1 MSVSVAPRVV
11 SAWARPVCAA
21 VALAIGL
28 MCAVL
33 GVAAS
38 TTPMTDMTDMGEA
51 TAEAIGA
58 PVAAAMSME
67 MGGDDGPTMASMCE
81 SACITDISGDCT
93 VAAGLAV
100 TALLTLLM
108 ATRRDTF
115 MSLLARVAP
124 LLHVRRRRRDPT
136 PWTVLSLSS
145 LCVLRV

>member
-1 MSVSVAPRVV
+1 MSTSVATRIA
-11 SAWARPVCAA
+11 SASARSLCAG
-21 VALAIGL
+21 VALAIAL

-38 TTPMTDMTDMGEA
+38 TTPMTGMPGMGEA
-51 TAEAIGA
+51 TVGAIGA
-58 PVAAAMSME
+58 PLAAMPME
-67 MGGDDGPTMASMCE
+67 MGGDGGPTMASMCE
-81 SACITDISGDCT
+81 SACVTDISGDCT

-100 TALLTLLM
+100 TALLTLFM

-115 MSLLARVAP
+115 LSLLARVGP

-136 PWTVLSLSS
+136 PWTVPSLSS